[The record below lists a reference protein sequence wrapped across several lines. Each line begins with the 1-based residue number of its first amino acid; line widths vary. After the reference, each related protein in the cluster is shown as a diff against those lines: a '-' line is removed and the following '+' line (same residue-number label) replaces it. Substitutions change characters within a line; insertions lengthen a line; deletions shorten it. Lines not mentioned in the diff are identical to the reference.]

1 MRLTPSASRWCHLT
15 WSTARHSKFFN
26 IAALARFC
34 ERALIEECERIG
46 WRAEAAI
53 LPDRIHVL
61 VQIPGRVHRNEV
73 IRTVRTAVTAAIK
86 RTGVTRTPPQVWEG
100 SCWCSVVTN
109 GAAVEGIRRR
119 LRSLT
124 GGSLQGL

>member
-1 MRLTPSASRWCHLT
+1 MRLTPSQPRWCHLT
-15 WSTARHSKFFN
+15 WSTAQHSKFFN

-34 ERALIEECERIG
+34 ERALVEECERIG

-61 VQIPGRVHRNEV
+61 VHVRGRIHRTEV
-73 IRTVRTAVTAAIK
+73 IRTIRAAIAAALK
-86 RTGVTRTPPQVWEG
+86 RSGMADTAPRVWEAG
-100 SCWCSVVTN
+100 CWLSVVTN

-119 LRSLT
+119 LRSLN
-124 GGSLQGL
+124 GGSPEGL